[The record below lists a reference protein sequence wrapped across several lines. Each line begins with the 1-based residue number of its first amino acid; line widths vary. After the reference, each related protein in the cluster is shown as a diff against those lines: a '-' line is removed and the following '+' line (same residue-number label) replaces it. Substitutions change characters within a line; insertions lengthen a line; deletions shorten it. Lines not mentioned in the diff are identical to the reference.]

1 MSIFDEDL
9 VERETEL
16 QKFYNRVEKWIKK
29 EFKPCFEFYR
39 GDLEKVTSDFNRSFM
54 NPNTE
59 MLFKEHGIYR
69 PYFLATWIADINQG
83 SKILI
88 SIIYSEKDSGFSNI
102 NNDVKTFLKIVV
114 SPKKIREY
122 VYI

>member
-1 MSIFDEDL
+1 MSIFDKDL
-9 VERETEL
+9 VEREPEL
-16 QKFYNRVEKWIKK
+16 QKFYKQVEKWIKK
-29 EFKPCFEFYR
+29 EFKPCFEFYH

-54 NPNTE
+54 NPTSE

-69 PYFLATWIADINQG
+69 PYFCATWVVDINRG

-88 SIIYSEKDSGFSNI
+88 SITHSEKDSGFSDI
-102 NNDVKTFLKIVV
+102 KTFLKIVI
-114 SPKKIREY
+114 PEKKIREY